1 MPESRYSCVAAV
13 ISSSNGGSSVSAAV
27 ASLSTMNGM
36 RGSSE
41 ARPSVSSGCSPF
53 MRSASMRSTS
63 PANHSEPAK
72 WVPSIEGSTGWRM
85 DASSSYTASGFRNA
99 SSMVS
104 VAALYSMMRFA
115 SRMAP
120 SSGRTSSY
128 DSPQCSIHPNHRFP
142 CDPLFGIGV
151 LQRHVRLLDNPR
163 RQPAVPAMTPI
174 ISPRP
179 WRGGAWRLQGSYRFR
194 PVRPV
199 RSSTRPR
206 SSGSGQM
213 ELAKR

>member
-13 ISSSNGGSSVSAAV
+13 ISSSNGGSSVSAAA

-41 ARPSVSSGCSPF
+41 ARPSVSSGCPPL

-72 WVPSIEGSTGWRM
+72 QVPSIEESTGWRM
-85 DASSSYTASGFRNA
+85 DASSSYTASGFPR
-99 SSMVS
+99 SSTVS
-104 VAALYSMMRFA
+104 VISLYSMMRFA

-128 DSPQCSIHPNHRFP
+128 DSPQCSIHPIIVSRVIRSSASVFSKGMFGSLTILGGN
-142 CDPLFGIGV
+142 PLF
-151 LQRHVRLLDNPR
+151 P
-163 RQPAVPAMTPI
+163 P
-174 ISPRP
+174 
-179 WRGGAWRLQGSYRFR
+179 
-194 PVRPV
+194 
-199 RSSTRPR
+199 
-206 SSGSGQM
+206 
-213 ELAKR
+213 